1 MANPNVSV
9 IIPAYNAIAYLP
21 ETLASVQQQSLQD
34 FEVLVIDDGSTDG
47 TADWVNSLSDRS
59 IQLIT
64 QKNGGC
70 ASARN
75 CGIQAAKGDYIAFL
89 DADDIWEP
97 SKLEKQAHILE
108 TSATV
113 GVVNTWISN
122 IDSQGQPI
130 GNLGTPDAEG
140 RVWAQVIEENPI
152 MCGSAPMVRRQCFD
166 AVGLFDQSL
175 RSAEDWDMW
184 IRLAKK
190 YEFAVVKEPLV
201 RYRIHP
207 KSKSHNLQLHLQ
219 SRLSVI
225 EKAFSDSALDDAS
238 ASAKASVKTS
248 EKASEKTS
256 EKASKKNSEKDAVKG
271 GANASAKNRACG
283 LAYLSV
289 AYRALQNG
297 DLKHARTLRRQ
308 SIRHYPA
315 LIGSSVF
322 HRLGIILFLRRYLGD
337 GLYERLLQSF

>member
-1 MANPNVSV
+1 MANPKVSV

-21 ETLASVQQQSLQD
+21 KTLASVQQQTFKD
-34 FEVLVIDDGSTDG
+34 FEVLVIDDGSTDS
-47 TADWVNSLSDRS
+47 TADWVNSLSDRNV
-59 IQLIT
+59 QLIV

-75 CGIQAAKGDYIAFL
+75 RGIQAARGDYIAFL

-108 TSATV
+108 TSAAV

-140 RVWAQVIEENPI
+140 KVWAQVIEENPI

-225 EKAFSDSALDDAS
+225 EKAFSDSASDDSASDDAS
-238 ASAKASVKTS
+238 ASEEAGKNAG
-248 EKASEKTS
+248 EKS
-256 EKASKKNSEKDAVKG
+256 AVKG

-297 DLKHARTLRRQ
+297 DLKHARSLRRQ

-315 LIGSSVF
+315 LIGSGVF

-337 GLYERLLQSF
+337 GLYERLLHSF

>member
-1 MANPNVSV
+1 MANPKVSV

-21 ETLASVQQQSLQD
+21 KTLASVQQQTFKD
-34 FEVLVIDDGSTDG
+34 FEVLVIDDGSTDS
-47 TADWVNSLSDRS
+47 TADWVNSLSDRNV
-59 IQLIT
+59 QLIV

-75 CGIQAAKGDYIAFL
+75 RGIQAARGDYIAFL

-108 TSATV
+108 TSAAV

-140 RVWAQVIEENPI
+140 KVWAQVIEENPI

-225 EKAFSDSALDDAS
+225 EKAFSDSASDDSASDDAS
-238 ASAKASVKTS
+238 ASEEAGKNAG
-248 EKASEKTS
+248 EKS
-256 EKASKKNSEKDAVKG
+256 AVKG

-315 LIGSSVF
+315 LIGSGVF

-337 GLYERLLQSF
+337 GLYERLIHSF

>member
-1 MANPNVSV
+1 MANPKVSV

-21 ETLASVQQQSLQD
+21 KTLASVQQQTFKD
-34 FEVLVIDDGSTDG
+34 FEVLVIDDGSTDS
-47 TADWVNSLSDRS
+47 TADWVNSLSDRNV
-59 IQLIT
+59 QLIV

-75 CGIQAAKGDYIAFL
+75 RGIQAAKGDYIAFL

-108 TSATV
+108 TSAAV

-140 RVWAQVIEENPI
+140 KVWAQVIEENPI

-225 EKAFSDSALDDAS
+225 EKAFSDSASDDSASDDAS
-238 ASAKASVKTS
+238 ASEEAGKNAG
-248 EKASEKTS
+248 EKS
-256 EKASKKNSEKDAVKG
+256 AVKG

-315 LIGSSVF
+315 LIGSGVF

-337 GLYERLLQSF
+337 GLYERLIHSF